1 MIGILSVIIV
11 GILIFFSS
19 FFSAAEMAFVSLN
32 RLMVRK
38 KSNKGEK
45 NAILLEKL
53 LKKPGEVISAIVICN
68 NLVNITA
75 SILAGVA
82 ATLIFGNIGVGI
94 ATILM
99 TFFVIVFGETIPKA
113 YGIHNDKFALRVA
126 KYLNLITIIFSP
138 ISRSLSALSNIFL
151 RLLGKEVGKKA
162 LVTEEEIKIMLDLG
176 VQDGT
181 IKKDEK
187 HLVNE
192 IFDFDETETKEV
204 FIPIKN
210 IYILNENDNLNQLKK
225 RAIETGHSRFP
236 VYKKNKKNIVGIA
249 HVKDALLKDEKI
261 KVKDIMKNVLFVQ
274 QKMKA
279 DDVLR
284 KMQRKKVHMAVVK
297 SRNRKI
303 LGIVTFEDLI
313 EEIFGEI
320 IDEHDAT

>member
-1 MIGILSVIIV
+1 MIE
-11 GILIFFSS
+11 ILIIFIVVFLIFLSS

-32 RLMVRK
+32 RIMVRK

-45 NAILLEKL
+45 KAILIEKL

-82 ATLIFGNIGVGI
+82 ATFIFGNIGVGI
-94 ATILM
+94 ATLVM
-99 TFFVIVFGETIPKA
+99 TFLVIVFGETIPKA
-113 YGIHNDKFALRVA
+113 YGIHNNKFALNVA
-126 KYLNLITIIFSP
+126 KYLNFITIIFSP
-138 ISRSLSALSNIFL
+138 ISRGLSTLSNIFL
-151 RLLGKEVGKKA
+151 RFLGKEVGKKA
-162 LVTEEEIKIMLDLG
+162 LISEEEIKIMLELG

-192 IFDFDETETKEV
+192 IFDFDETETKDV
-204 FIPIKN
+204 LIPIKN
-210 IYILNENDNLNQLKK
+210 VFILNENDNLNQIKK

-261 KVKDIMKNVLFVQ
+261 LVKEIMKSVLFVQ
-274 QKMKA
+274 QNMKA

-284 KMQRKKVHMAVVK
+284 KMQSKKFHMAVVK
-297 SRNRKI
+297 SKNHKI
-303 LGIVTFEDLI
+303 LGIVTLEDLI

-320 IDEHDAT
+320 VDEHDAT